1 MSVPLNG
8 FMNDEMLINV
18 EMLTNEFNI
27 NGGVNYMQA
36 PAARYA
42 TTSVSN
48 EQRSVSIFTGWS
60 YKLRLM
66 DVKFGERLLE
76 KRSIDYVP
84 IAERHGKV
92 WHLWPVWFSGDAHLA
107 TVATG
112 VVGIVLGGNL
122 VWTAIAVVLGSAFGT
137 FFMAFHSTQGPQLG
151 LPQMIQSRPQFGY
164 VGALLVWGV
173 ALIAYIGFNA
183 FNQLLAAQTMRD
195 LYGADATLTMP
206 LFALLAVVLAVIGY
220 DLIHLA
226 QRFVAYVLIA
236 ALLVFTAAVLM
247 KAQLPPDQTNLHAFK
262 AVPFLA
268 QFFAAAS
275 YQIAWSIYVSD
286 YSRYLPR
293 NVGIAASFWWTF
305 LGAFVGGAWTML
317 VGTLAA
323 ALFPQV
329 EVAVA
334 LRMAADLVLPGFGK
348 PLLLCS
354 LLGLLT
360 ITSLNFYGA
369 SLTLLSVVDSV
380 KPIKPTLAKRL
391 LTLAFATLSACALAL
406 GSAGKFSAMF
416 NEFLAVLLYLF
427 TPWTA
432 INLVDF
438 YVVRKGHYSVR
449 EIFNPHGMYG
459 RWSWRGLVAY
469 VIGFVVM
476 IPFFSTEH
484 YLGPVARALEGAD
497 IAMLVGLPVSAIV
510 YIWACRS
517 MDLVDDR
524 RRAYE
529 ADIGLDP
536 DAGSAAG

>member
-1 MSVPLNG
+1 
-8 FMNDEMLINV
+8 
-18 EMLTNEFNI
+18 
-27 NGGVNYMQA
+27 
-36 PAARYA
+36 
-42 TTSVSN
+42 
-48 EQRSVSIFTGWS
+48 
-60 YKLRLM
+60 
-66 DVKFGERLLE
+66 
-76 KRSIDYVP
+76 
-84 IAERHGKV
+84 
-92 WHLWPVWFSGDAHLA
+92 
-107 TVATG
+107 
-112 VVGIVLGGNL
+112 
-122 VWTAIAVVLGSAFGT
+122 
-137 FFMAFHSTQGPQLG
+137 
-151 LPQMIQSRPQFGY
+151 
-164 VGALLVWGV
+164 
-173 ALIAYIGFNA
+173 
-183 FNQLLAAQTMRD
+183 
-195 LYGADATLTMP
+195 
-206 LFALLAVVLAVIGY
+206 
-220 DLIHLA
+220 
-226 QRFVAYVLIA
+226 
-236 ALLVFTAAVLM
+236 
-247 KAQLPPDQTNLHAFK
+247 
-262 AVPFLA
+262 
-268 QFFAAAS
+268 
-275 YQIAWSIYVSD
+275 VSD

-329 EVAVA
+329 EVATA
-334 LRMAADLVLPGFGK
+334 LRMAADSVLPGFGK

-380 KPIKPTLAKRL
+380 KPIKPTLAKRV
-391 LTLAFATLSACALAL
+391 LTLAFATVSACALAL

-484 YLGPVARALEGAD
+484 YLGPVARALGGAD
-497 IAMLVGLPVSAIV
+497 IAMLVGLPVSALI

-517 MDLVDDR
+517 MDLDEDR

-536 DAGSAAG
+536 DAGGAG